1 MHSWHPPQV
10 VFISS
15 YISNFLPF
23 LSKVNPVMFEEGGE
37 AIRKTRKNSF
47 DGPPRRSLSTRNL
60 KHWRCGM
67 QVFTCSEARQNL
79 ASVLEQ
85 AEATGKVLIRRKDG
99 GTYAL
104 TSEKVA
110 RFPLDVPAVKAKI
123 TSKEIVDIVRAGR
136 ERP

>member
-1 MHSWHPPQV
+1 
-10 VFISS
+10 
-15 YISNFLPF
+15 
-23 LSKVNPVMFEEGGE
+23 
-37 AIRKTRKNSF
+37 
-47 DGPPRRSLSTRNL
+47 
-60 KHWRCGM
+60 M